1 MSGGDNLRE
10 QIEQTIEEIWSTM
23 CKTTDDVRIL
33 TEKHGMEAIAGL
45 ANPTIDEMLSITE
58 RLDKICGK
66 VLDAINGSSV
76 TEYIDTRLLLNARQ
90 MYLHFQQMVLAYKV
104 NNLADFLAARDLL
117 QKQAHF

>member
-58 RLDKICGK
+58 RLDKTCGK